1 MIQTVYKMCFVYLSD
16 NNLLR
21 AVKFAQISSNVKLR
35 KKCGMYNTQILIY
48 KKNATSFLSQKKSI
62 FFYIQQQFGLN
73 FVPTKIN
80 CLIKRSVFFE
90 IEKLILLKNF
100 ILNKT

>member
-1 MIQTVYKMCFVYLSD
+1 MQLVL
-16 NNLLR
+16 
-21 AVKFAQISSNVKLR
+21 
-35 KKCGMYNTQILIY
+35 
-48 KKNATSFLSQKKSI
+48 LSQKKSI

-100 ILNKT
+100 ILNKTWYTEKKIKIW